1 MLLAMMTLAFAGD
14 PALAE
19 TSAADGR
26 DTAVRKYLAERLE
39 AGPLRITTVTT
50 NGYGAVS
57 SSSVNTWT
65 IYKGQ
70 NTIIG
75 TTAFATAVNDQAVL
89 DDLAKRKKVSTAV
102 SLGLLGG
109 GLATIGLGVYEL
121 TIPAK
126 REYGMGPGFLPGV
139 ILTSVGTTVLLGA
152 LYVPAFSRA
161 HREYVPKWYTEEKAM
176 GLVDGY
182 NRAKLEELGINR
194 DDVLGY
200 LKTRTQVDLVV
211 TPFIAANQVG
221 VNVTF

>member
-109 GLATIGLGVYEL
+109 GLATIGLGV
-121 TIPAK
+121 
-126 REYGMGPGFLPGV
+126 
-139 ILTSVGTTVLLGA
+139 
-152 LYVPAFSRA
+152 
-161 HREYVPKWYTEEKAM
+161 
-176 GLVDGY
+176 
-182 NRAKLEELGINR
+182 
-194 DDVLGY
+194 
-200 LKTRTQVDLVV
+200 
-211 TPFIAANQVG
+211 
-221 VNVTF
+221 